1 VKKYDMGEY
10 SVIYLKGVDGEKL
23 TFYLLKRKTAKA
35 EIRRVK
41 KEMFRIYGPGKI
53 RRRPKYFGRGLR

>member
-1 VKKYDMGEY
+1 MKKHDMGEY

-35 EIRRVK
+35 EVRRVR
-41 KEMFRIYGPGKI
+41 KELFRIYGIGKI
-53 RRRPKYFGRGLR
+53 SRRPKYFGKGLK